1 MLPGHT
7 YVISSLHMRWCVF
20 QIKTNNS
27 SCIPSVIFLHVYNQ
41 KENMMRICSRFA
53 KKEAKWAFGRVLT
66 QLWGA
71 QKYICR
77 LFWQL
82 EVYQCLRSRAGE
94 RGDNQRRFVERRT
107 PRRCLICPIKCRRP
121 ASSSPVS
128 ESFHPL
134 SGWRTTLLMMVRK
147 MKKRKI
153 FKKE

>member
-1 MLPGHT
+1 MRLRKKGCKPRRLVQHMQKST
-7 YVISSLHMRWCVF
+7 DNWMNHKTTFSESS
-20 QIKTNNS
+20 KS
-27 SCIPSVIFLHVYNQ
+27 
-41 KENMMRICSRFA
+41 
-53 KKEAKWAFGRVLT
+53 
-66 QLWGA
+66 

-94 RGDNQRRFVERRT
+94 RGDNRRRFVERRT

-134 SGWRTTLLMMVRK
+134 SGWRTTLLMMVRNNEK
-147 MKKRKI
+147 EKKDTDGHFLNSRRKGRWRR
-153 FKKE
+153 KHWVSECW